1 LVAKLS
7 LDDLRACVLGGAILG
22 GGGGGSRQL
31 GMELGTMALE
41 AGSVELLS
49 PNEVSNDLILIT
61 CALVGAPAANSAC
74 TRPAHFLRAVEL
86 LLANLGLSRD
96 EVGLITNE
104 NGGAATI
111 NGWYQ
116 AAKLE
121 LPLVDIPC
129 NGRAHPMAIMGA
141 MGLENREGYLSRQAV
156 AGGDDQA
163 GRYLEL
169 TLSARLDLA
178 SRAVRHLAQEAG
190 GLAAVARNPVDA
202 GYAKEYGAPGA
213 IAQAREIG
221 RAWYS
226 QDYPRQRIEAAMAVV
241 GGQIVAEGILQAVD
255 LETRGGFD
263 VGKAMIDNAP
273 ATVPTVGPPG
283 RPQGYPMEIPFWNE
297 YVRVTAGA
305 ERLGAF
311 PDLIGIFGP
320 DGFPV
325 SSAELAAH
333 RGRQVHITVAPSEC
347 LLLGEGVRSGR
358 YLRDVEKA
366 VGVSLR

>member
-1 LVAKLS
+1 MAAKLS

-22 GGGGGSRQL
+22 GGGGGSRRL

-49 PNEVSNDLILIT
+49 PNEVSNDLTLIT
-61 CALVGAPAANSAC
+61 CALVGAPAADAAC
-74 TRPAHFLRAVEL
+74 VRPVHFLRAVEL

-104 NGGAATI
+104 NGGAATV

-141 MGLENREGYLSRQAV
+141 MGLENRQGYLSKQAV
-156 AGGDDQA
+156 AGGDDQT

-169 TLSARLDLA
+169 TLSASLDLA

-190 GLAAVARNPVDA
+190 GLVAVARNPVDA

-226 QDYPRQRIEAAMAVV
+226 QDHPRQRIETAMAVIN
-241 GGQIVAEGILQAVD
+241 GRTIAEGVVKAVD

-263 VGKAMIDNAP
+263 VGKAVIDISP
-273 ATVPTVGPPG
+273 AVPPTGP
-283 RPQGYPMEIPFWNE
+283 RESQGQYMEVPFWNE
-297 YVRVTAGA
+297 YVCAMVGPDRC
-305 ERLGAF
+305 GAF
-311 PDLIGIFGP
+311 PDLIGIFGS

-325 SSAELAAH
+325 SSAELADY
-333 RGRQVHITVAPSEC
+333 RGRHVYVTVAPAGC
-347 LLLGEGVRSGR
+347 LRLGEGVRSGS